1 MVRELTDKQ
10 KAVLDFI
17 ESHQFEF
24 GRSPTLREIREY
36 LEVSSDNSVLKHI
49 NALVKKGLIQKDD
62 TPRGIKLLNSVKQK
76 LMAETI
82 SVPLLGYVPAGG
94 PAMLEERVEDTI
106 SFDVSGLA
114 NPSKCFCLRVEG
126 DSMINVGIFDGDLV
140 LVDPGLKPRNGDIVV
155 ALVDQGNTVKTY
167 IEDKVSKR
175 VYLQAENPEY
185 PDIHPMESLEIQG
198 VVIKLIRDYF

>member
-1 MVRELTDKQ
+1 
-10 KAVLDFI
+10 
-17 ESHQFEF
+17 
-24 GRSPTLREIREY
+24 
-36 LEVSSDNSVLKHI
+36 
-49 NALVKKGLIQKDD
+49 
-62 TPRGIKLLNSVKQK
+62 
-76 LMAETI
+76 
-82 SVPLLGYVPAGG
+82 
-94 PAMLEERVEDTI
+94 MLEERVEDTI

-140 LVDPGLKPRNGDIVV
+140 LVDTGLKPRNGDIVV

-167 IEDKVSKR
+167 IEDKVSKK

-185 PDIHPMESLEIQG
+185 PDIYPMESLEIQG

>member
-1 MVRELTDKQ
+1 MVKELTDKQ

-126 DSMINVGIFDGDLV
+126 DSMINVGRFDGDLV
-140 LVDPGLKPRNGDIVV
+140 LVDTGLKPRNGDIVV

-167 IEDKVSKR
+167 IEDKVSKK

-185 PDIHPMESLEIQG
+185 PDIYPMESLEIQG